1 VSNRAP
7 AIALLLFLAACGG
20 DSSSPTATS
29 TPAPT
34 SGGECE
40 TLGQVNFVRD
50 TLQEWYLW
58 YGQLPDP
65 DPAGF
70 ASPEAYLQ
78 AVRYM
83 PRDSSFSY
91 IGDQAATD
99 AFYSDSQF
107 IGIGLSFRQTGTA
120 QLRVGQVFPGG
131 PAAAAGFARGDHLLT
146 VDGRPVADLL
156 QTGQL
161 NDALGPAEIGF
172 SVTLSWRSPGGPER
186 QATVTKRLVTIPTV
200 SATRV
205 FDSGGSRVG
214 YIFFRNFVTPSTEAL
229 NRAFDRLRADG
240 ATDLVLDLRYN
251 GGGLVDVARHLASL
265 IGGEGTA
272 GRTFLRFRH
281 NDKKSANNETV
292 LFESRPNA
300 LDLPRLVVIA
310 TRSSASA
317 SELVI
322 NSLRPFM
329 NVTVVGARTFGKPVG
344 QYGFDFC
351 EKVLFPVAF
360 ATENA
365 QGEAEYFNGIP
376 ANCAAPDDLDRQIGD
391 PREAS
396 LAESL
401 HFLRAGRCSGQA
413 ATEAEVQTQ
422 RRAVIPR
429 PYEGDPW
436 RQLIGA
442 Y

>member
-1 VSNRAP
+1 MRNRAP
-7 AIALLLFLAACGG
+7 AFALILALAACGG
-20 DSSSPTATS
+20 DSSSPTTSS
-29 TPAPT
+29 TPEPT
-34 SGGECE
+34 AGGECG

-58 YGQLPDP
+58 YQQLPDP

-70 ASPEAYLQ
+70 DSPEAYLQ
-78 AVRYM
+78 AVRYL

-91 IGDQAATD
+91 IGSQAATD

-107 IGIGLSFRQTGTA
+107 IGIGLSFRQTGTTE
-120 QLRVGQVFPGG
+120 LRVSQVFPGG
-131 PAAAAGFARGDHLLT
+131 PAAAAGLARGDYMLT
-146 VDGRPVADLL
+146 IDGRSVAALL
-156 QTGQL
+156 QSGQL

-172 SVTLSWRSPGGPER
+172 SLTLGWRSPGGPER
-186 QATVTKRLVTIPTV
+186 EATVTKRLVTIPTV

-205 FDSGGSRVG
+205 FDNGGSRAG

-251 GGGLVDVARHLASL
+251 GGGLVSVAQHLASL

-272 GRTFLRFRH
+272 GRIFVKFRH
-281 NDKKSANNETV
+281 NDKKTANDETV
-292 LFESRPNA
+292 SFESKPNA

-310 TRSSASA
+310 TGSSASA

-365 QGEAEYFNGIP
+365 EGEADYFNGIP
-376 ANCAAPDDLDRQIGD
+376 ANCAAPDDLNRQIAD
-391 PREAS
+391 PGEGS
-396 LAESL
+396 LAEAL
-401 HFLRAGRCSGQA
+401 QFLRTGHCSGRA
-413 ATEAEVQTQ
+413 AAEAEVQAQ
-422 RRAVIPR
+422 RRAVLPR

-436 RQLIGA
+436 RQLVGA